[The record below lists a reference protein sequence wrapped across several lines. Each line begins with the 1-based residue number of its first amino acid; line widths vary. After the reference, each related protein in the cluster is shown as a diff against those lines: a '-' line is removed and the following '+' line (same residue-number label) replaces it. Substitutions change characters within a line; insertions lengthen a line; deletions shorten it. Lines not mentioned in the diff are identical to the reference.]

1 MTTSWHCMM
10 SCCRHADSSGSWS
23 VLPAGLTCCRDT
35 ALSSTCYQYLYM
47 YCDGKYDPWYSRKCY
62 HMHKAV
68 CTMLSLTVPPFW
80 TTCTQHYQLVV
91 HYTTTC
97 SLTTLDTQ
105 HWEWTSWR
113 LTRGL
118 LNLGQLL
125 SWLLTEHPPVYHI
138 DHKQCTAP
146 YPVWVEH
153 TEQHHWQVI
162 IPTL

>member
-105 HWEWTSWR
+105 HWEWTSWWR
-113 LTRGL
+113 LTSFFQFGSAPL
-118 LNLGQLL
+118 LDCWLSILQSTTTRTTSIVQLPIL
-125 SWLLTEHPPVYHI
+125 CE
-138 DHKQCTAP
+138 
-146 YPVWVEH
+146 
-153 TEQHHWQVI
+153 
-162 IPTL
+162 